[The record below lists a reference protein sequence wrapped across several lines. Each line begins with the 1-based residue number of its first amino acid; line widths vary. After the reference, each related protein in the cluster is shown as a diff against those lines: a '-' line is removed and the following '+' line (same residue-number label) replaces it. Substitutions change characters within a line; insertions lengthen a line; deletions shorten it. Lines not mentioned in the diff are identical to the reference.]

1 MILDF
6 VVSFAVAA
14 LAGLGVGSG
23 GLLLIYLTLVRDT
36 EQFIA
41 QGINLAFF
49 IFAALASFIVNARKK
64 RIDPHTLIFITVFG
78 FVGVAVGSVILPT
91 VSPILA
97 RKILGAILVLMS
109 LFTFF
114 SPRIKEFIKKRKEK
128 K

>member
-6 VVSFAVAA
+6 LVTFLVAA

-23 GLLLIYLTLVRDT
+23 GLLLIYLTLVREV
-36 EQFIA
+36 EQLTS

-49 IFAALASFIVNARKK
+49 IFAALASFFVNMRKK

-78 FVGVAVGSVILPT
+78 VLGVAIGTAILPYIPPQIARKMLGVIL
-91 VSPILA
+91 I
-97 RKILGAILVLMS
+97 LMS
-109 LFTFF
+109 LFTLFF
-114 SPRIKEFIKKRKEK
+114 PRVKEFFKKMKDK